1 MIFKLFGDD
10 KMDKLTNQE
19 HELLMWVLQEVRSQ
33 DSVQPLESLADV
45 CEAIDLGQ
53 APDGLERPYY
63 GMNYKH
69 QLLFLTQYIK
79 ELEED
84 NEY

>member
-1 MIFKLFGDD
+1 MNR
-10 KMDKLTNQE
+10 LTSKEN
-19 HELLMWVLQEVRSQ
+19 ELLKWVLQTVKSQ

-45 CEAIDLGQ
+45 CESIDMGL

-69 QLLFLTQYIK
+69 QLIFLTQYIMK
-79 ELEED
+79 MEE
-84 NEY
+84 